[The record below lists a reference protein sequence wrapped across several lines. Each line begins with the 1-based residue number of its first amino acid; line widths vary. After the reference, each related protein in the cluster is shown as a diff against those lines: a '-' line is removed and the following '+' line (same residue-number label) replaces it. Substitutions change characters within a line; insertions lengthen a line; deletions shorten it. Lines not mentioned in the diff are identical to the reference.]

1 MISKKLRGNIVLV
14 LIFAMTTF
22 LLCFALFQ
30 QTVAI
35 SDYSRSNAQRYSD
48 KMSYRAA
55 VELATY
61 QFVTD
66 LEAVSMTQDI
76 STEWLTKP
84 VAQKYADAL
93 DTVTEYTIDAST
105 NRWVSTDISNIIVG
119 CGVSDTEM
127 LTNLSA
133 KVLGSEFYIELVDY
147 PALDWSNVDNSIVDD
162 SGKVYLEDLEVH
174 AYLKQK
180 GSVIDENF
188 IIRGLYLEYTLNGTI
203 VSAKI
208 SEDLEGV
215 EVLRNV

>member
-1 MISKKLRGNIVLV
+1 MFSKKLKGNIVLV

-48 KMSYRAA
+48 KMSDRAA

-84 VAQKYADAL
+84 IAQRYADAL

-119 CGVSDTEM
+119 CGVSDTEL

-147 PALDWSNVDNSIVDD
+147 PALDWSNADNSIVDD

-174 AYLKQK
+174 TYLKQK

-215 EVLRNV
+215 EILRNV